1 MKYLYSF
8 MVLFVPWLVLSGKFD
23 PLHVG
28 MGIVCSLLVAYWS
41 ADLLFQDREATLGD
55 RLRQLAGFAGYT
67 GWMFGQIVR
76 ANLHVFR
83 VAFSPQMHE
92 LLAPRMVEFE
102 TKLEKELSRF
112 VLANSIT
119 LTPGT
124 ISTDVGD
131 GDIEVHA
138 LTHAAMEDLK
148 TDEMDRRVSATEARR
163 RPRTGAPEGGQ

>member
-8 MVLFVPWLVLSGKFD
+8 IVLFVPWLVLSGKFD
-23 PLHVG
+23 LLHVG

-41 ADLLFQDREATLGD
+41 ADLLFQDREGTLGN
-55 RLRQLAGFAGYT
+55 RLRQLTGFAGYT

-124 ISTDVGD
+124 VTVRVEGNRFL
-131 GDIEVHA
+131 VHA
-138 LTHAAMEDLK
+138 LTDKAARNLPGAMERRIANIFEK
-148 TDEMDRRVSATEARR
+148 TS
-163 RPRTGAPEGGQ
+163 

>member
-1 MKYLYSF
+1 

-102 TKLEKELSRF
+102 T
-112 VLANSIT
+112 
-119 LTPGT
+119 
-124 ISTDVGD
+124 
-131 GDIEVHA
+131 
-138 LTHAAMEDLK
+138 
-148 TDEMDRRVSATEARR
+148 
-163 RPRTGAPEGGQ
+163 